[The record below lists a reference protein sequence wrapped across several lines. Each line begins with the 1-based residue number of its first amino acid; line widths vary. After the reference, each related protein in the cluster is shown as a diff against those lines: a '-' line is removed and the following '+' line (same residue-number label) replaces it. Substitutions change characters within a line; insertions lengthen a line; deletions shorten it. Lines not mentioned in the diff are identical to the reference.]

1 MVVDQL
7 VQHHG
12 ERGAARGV
20 DDTLAP
26 PTVCVRVSEFSR
38 VCMSQCLS
46 VARVKNGLALQ
57 RRARARI
64 TVRAVIVP
72 PTYLLPPTHQVDRWY
87 SRAVGSVTKS
97 TLGNNDAKV
106 EQFVY

>member
-26 PTVCVRVSEFSR
+26 PTVCVRVSECVS
-38 VCMSQCLS
+38 VYVSVSQCRKS
-46 VARVKNGLALQ
+46 QERAGPPE
-57 RRARARI
+57 ARARI

-72 PTYLLPPTHQVDRWY
+72 PTYIPPTHQVDRWY